1 MHVNTLYTY
10 KKKKKMLIIVP
21 QKNLRI
27 NTVK

>member
-10 KKKKKMLIIVP
+10 KKKKMLIIVS